1 MKSYIANPQK
11 VRNLVRR
18 HEFKIKKRLGQHF
31 MVSPPVL
38 ERMIDLAEIKKTDR
52 VLEIGPGPGSLT
64 QYLAKKAGQV
74 VAVEIDATVIP
85 LLEETVKEYSNTRI
99 VIGDI
104 LKLNLDEVMIKET
117 PDLRIS
123 PAGPEPALT
132 YKVVGNLPYYITS
145 PIIMGILQGGYQI
158 ENLVFLVQ
166 KEVAERL
173 AAVPA
178 TKEYGLLTIGVQY
191 YAEVVSGGTVSPEAF
206 WPQPEVESALV
217 KLLPRKEPPVNVVD
231 EDFFFWVARAAFGQR
246 RKTLTNALIGA
257 PGASGLN
264 REIVE
269 GILLKSG
276 IDGRRRGETLNLEE
290 LAGLSNS
297 LYPFCR

>member
-31 MVSPPVL
+31 MVSPQVL
-38 ERMIDLAEIKKTDR
+38 ERIIDLAEISKTDR

-64 QYLAKKAGQV
+64 QYLAEKAGEV

-85 LLEETVKEYSNTRI
+85 LLKETLKEYSNTRL

-104 LKLNLDEVMIKET
+104 LKLDLDQVMVREMS
-117 PDLRIS
+117 DLRLN
-123 PAGPEPALT
+123 PAGLEPALT

-166 KEVAERL
+166 KEVAERM
-173 AAVPA
+173 AAAPA

-191 YAEVVSGGTVSPEAF
+191 YAEVFSGGTVSREAF
-206 WPQPEVESALV
+206 WPQPEVDSALV

-257 PGASGLN
+257 PGASCLN
-264 REIVE
+264 RKIVE
-269 GILLKSG
+269 GILLELG
-276 IDGRRRGETLNLEE
+276 IDGRRRGETLSLEE
-290 LAGLSNS
+290 LAALSNN

>member
-1 MKSYIANPQK
+1 MKSNIANPQK
-11 VRNLVRR
+11 VRELVRR

-31 MVSPPVL
+31 MVSSRVL
-38 ERMIDLAEIKKTDR
+38 EQIIDLAEISKTDR
-52 VLEIGPGPGSLT
+52 VLEIGPGPGALT
-64 QYLAKKAGQV
+64 QYLAEKAGEV

-85 LLEETVKEYSNTRI
+85 LLKESLKEYSNTRF

-104 LKLNLDEVMIKET
+104 LKLNLDEVMTQVT
-117 PDLRIS
+117 PDLSLS
-123 PAGPEPALT
+123 PAGTEQALT

-145 PIIMGILQGGYQI
+145 PIIMGILQGSYQI

-173 AAVPA
+173 AAAPA

-191 YAEVVSGGTVSPEAF
+191 YAEVVSGGTVSHDAF

-257 PGASGLN
+257 PGANALN
-264 REIVE
+264 RGIVE
-269 GILLKSG
+269 GTLHELG
-276 IDGRRRGETLNLEE
+276 IDGRRRGETLSLEE
-290 LAGLSNS
+290 LAALSNI